1 MGEFDERAK
10 VMPLTEERLDVAKR
24 EVERGRLV
32 VRTRVD
38 THEEMAAIDLRQDE
52 VEVER
57 VPVNR
62 VVEASP
68 GVREE
73 DGILIVPILEER
85 LLLTKQL
92 VLKEEL
98 RIRGRTRVEAFR
110 EPVQLRSE
118 RVEVTRLPPEESGN
132 P

>member
-10 VMPLTEERLDVAKR
+10 VMPLTEEHLDVAKR

-32 VRTRVD
+32 VRTHVD
-38 THEEMAAIDLRQDE
+38 TREELATIDLRQDE

-57 VPVNR
+57 VPVDR

-68 GVREE
+68 GVRAE
-73 DGILIVPILEER
+73 DGVLIVPILEER
-85 LLLTKQL
+85 LVLTKQL

-98 RIRGRTRVEAFR
+98 RIRSRTRVEAFR